1 MLAQLGL
8 LYGGIDA
15 VAPVL
20 TNFFLVTYALTNL
33 SACLLE
39 LSGVPNFRPHW
50 RAYSWQTS
58 ALGAFLTVASMFSL
72 NPFFALATIALV
84 MVLVVHIYLTFD
96 TSTWDDISQPLIG
109 SLARRALLSLHTS
122 AAAAPSPKYA

>member
-1 MLAQLGL
+1 
-8 LYGGIDA
+8 
-15 VAPVL
+15 
-20 TNFFLVTYALTNL
+20 
-33 SACLLE
+33 
-39 LSGVPNFRPHW
+39 
-50 RAYSWQTS
+50 
-58 ALGAFLTVASMFSL
+58 MFYL

>member
-50 RAYSWQTS
+50 QTS
-58 ALGAFLTVASMFSL
+58 ALGAFLTVASMFYL

-109 SLARRALLSLHTS
+109 SLARRALLSLRTS